1 MTMDAHEW
9 DHEIAK
15 VNHHVK
21 EAIKKLAPFYTDNI
35 GCQVHFELLEATAV
49 LDRLDNI
56 IFHRLLN
63 KGG

>member
-1 MTMDAHEW
+1 MTEHEF
-9 DHEIAK
+9 DHEIAQ

-21 EAIKKLAPFYTDNI
+21 EARKALAPYYTTDT
-35 GCQVHFELLEATAV
+35 GVTVHRHLIDATAI
-49 LDRLDNI
+49 LDKIDSV

>member
-1 MTMDAHEW
+1 MDAHEW

-21 EAIKKLAPFYTDNI
+21 QARKELAPYYTTDT
-35 GCQVHFELLEATAV
+35 GVAVHRHLIEATAV

-63 KGG
+63 KGA